1 MEIKQKKRDEIPIE
15 YKWKLEDLY
24 PTEADW
30 RKDIEAIKSQIE
42 ILEKFQ
48 GKLTTGDALA
58 NCLNTLFKASEII
71 SRIYVYANLK
81 LHEDTSISASQAMAD
96 TAESTSTKFSAAVS
110 FITPEILTHDENTI
124 RNFITTTPELK
135 MYEHYLEDIIR
146 QKAHVL
152 SAEVEAI
159 LANAAEVGSA
169 AENIYDMLG
178 SADMKF
184 GTITDENGNT
194 VEITHGRYISLMQSP
209 DRRVRKD
216 AFETYYESFW
226 KLKNALATML
236 SSSVK
241 KDIFFAKTRKYEGT
255 LSAELSGDNIPR
267 SVYDQLIE
275 TVHQFLPSMH
285 RYVALRKK
293 ALRLDELHM
302 YDIYTPLAKEAD
314 IKMSYAD
321 AKKTVAEG
329 LKPLGKNYI
338 TEMEKGMNDRW
349 IDVYE
354 NEGKQ
359 SGAYAWGA
367 FGGHPYVLLNHND
380 TIGDMFTLAHE
391 MGHAMH
397 SYYSWQTQPK
407 VYASYTIFLAEIA
420 STVNETLVIDH
431 MLKTTT
437 DQNVRTYLLGEYLEQ
452 FRGTIFRQTMFAEFE
467 MIIHHMAENGEP
479 LTLESLN
486 KVYRDLNIK
495 YYGPDMIIDE
505 QIDFEWARI
514 PHFYSSFYVYKY
526 ATGYSAAIAFNKRL
540 QSGDPKVLE
549 DYINFLKAGSSDYS
563 IEILKKAGIDMNSP
577 APVHEALTVFDNLV
591 TEMEKA
597 LGF

>member
-1 MEIKQKKRDEIPIE
+1 MEIKQKKRDEIPTE

-24 PTEADW
+24 PAEADW
-30 RKDIEAIKSQIE
+30 RKDIEAIKNQME

-48 GKLTTGDALA
+48 GKLTTGEALA
-58 NCLNTLFKASEII
+58 NCLNTLFKASETI

-124 RNFITTTPELK
+124 RNFITTTPGLK
-135 MYEHYLEDIIR
+135 LYKHYLEDIIR

-159 LANAAEVGSA
+159 LANAAEVGNA

-194 VEITHGRYISLMQSP
+194 IEITHGRYISLMQSP

-216 AFETYYESFW
+216 TFETYYESFW
-226 KLKNALATML
+226 KLKNTLATML

-255 LSAELSGDNIPR
+255 LNAELSGDNIPR

-293 ALRLDELHM
+293 VLKLDNLHM

-329 LKPLGKNYI
+329 LKPLGENYI
-338 TEMEKGMNDRW
+338 AEMEKGMNNRW
-349 IDVYE
+349 VDVYE

-597 LGF
+597 LGV